1 MVEIDKIFVI
11 DCQLAGISGDMFLG
25 ALIDLGADV
34 SRVTA
39 AIKSLEKQEYGYKN
53 IKITVQKVL
62 RKGFRA
68 TKIDATAESE
78 NRKTGREL
86 IAIVEETARNLKLSE
101 KAQRFASNV
110 IRTLVN
116 AEAALHGGKPSDAHL
131 HEVSLV
137 DTPAEIVGAA
147 VAMEELGLFN
157 AKVYATPV
165 SVGGGLFK
173 FSHGKVAS
181 PAPATLA
188 ILTSKN
194 FPLKGGPVEAELT
207 TPTGAA
213 ILVNLAEEVS
223 GVYPEMAPLKVGY
236 GAGNKDFK
244 EMPNILRVTLGKPLE
259 RELLKDSV
267 VILETNLDDAT
278 GEVIGYAVDRLLR
291 EGAKDVCVIPMF
303 TKKNRPGQI
312 LKIIADAKDA
322 ERLSRVI
329 IEETGTLGVR
339 VYHCA
344 RHILNREVFSV
355 NAQIDGVEE
364 AVKVKVARDGQGK
377 IIQIKPEYEE
387 VKKLAEKTGKPL
399 REIAELVTLRAKEIL
414 LKREKCS

>member
-1 MVEIDKIFVI
+1 MAEIDKIFVI

-25 ALIDLGADV
+25 SLIDLGADMN
-34 SRVTA
+34 RVTA
-39 AIKSLEKQEYGYKN
+39 SIKSLEKKEYDYKN
-53 IKITVQKVL
+53 IKVTVQRVL

-68 TKIDATAESE
+68 TKIDVTAESA
-78 NRKTGREL
+78 NRKTANEL
-86 IAIVEETARNLKLSE
+86 IAIVEESAKNLKLSK
-101 KAQRFASNV
+101 KAQQFASNV

-116 AEAALHGGKPSDAHL
+116 AEAALHGGEPSDAHL

-137 DTPAEIVGAA
+137 DTPAEIIGAA
-147 VAMEELGLFN
+147 VAIEDLGLFN

-173 FSHGKVAS
+173 FSHGTVSS

-188 ILTSKN
+188 ILASKN

-223 GVYPEMAPLKVGY
+223 GFYPEMAPLKVGY
-236 GAGNKDFK
+236 GAGNKDFA
-244 EMPNILRVTLGKPLE
+244 EMPNVLRVTLGEPLE
-259 RELLKDSV
+259 RELLTDSV

-278 GEVIGYAVDRLLR
+278 GEVIGYAVERLLQ
-291 EGAKDVCVIPMF
+291 EGVKDVCIIPMF

-312 LKIIADAKDA
+312 LKIIADPKDA
-322 ERLSRVI
+322 DRLSRVI

-339 VYHCA
+339 VHPCT
-344 RHILNREVFSV
+344 RHILNRELFSV
-355 NAQIDGVEE
+355 DAQIDNVKE